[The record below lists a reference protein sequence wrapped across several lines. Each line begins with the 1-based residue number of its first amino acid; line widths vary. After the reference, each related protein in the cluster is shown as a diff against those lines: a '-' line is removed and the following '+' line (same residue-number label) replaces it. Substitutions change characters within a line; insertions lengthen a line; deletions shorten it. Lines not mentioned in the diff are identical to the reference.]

1 MSTVQEIEEAV
12 RNLSRDEYGLF
23 RDWLCEFEHVEKVF
37 ELHPEWNAELKRRI
51 NDLESGVSKGIPA
64 AQVMAEARARFRR

>member
-23 RDWLCEFEHVEKVF
+23 RDWLCEFEHDRKF
-37 ELHPEWNAELKRRI
+37 FDLHPDWEEEIRRRLNEI
-51 NDLESGVSKGIPA
+51 ESGAEKGIPA
-64 AQVMAEARARFRR
+64 EQVFSELESRFRT